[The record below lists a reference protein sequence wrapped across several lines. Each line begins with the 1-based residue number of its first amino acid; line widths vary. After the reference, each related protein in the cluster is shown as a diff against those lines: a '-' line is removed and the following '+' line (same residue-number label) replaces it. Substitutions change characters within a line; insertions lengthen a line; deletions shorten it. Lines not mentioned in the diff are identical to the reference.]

1 MIVAGELVL
10 SASTVHSPTIHSGI
24 RLAQQLR
31 QRGIDDHCDATLKRS
46 FIAASSRDAAMS
58 GRLSHCSPLII
69 IDNVPP
75 ESIRAAAQD
84 IASRASDVHVLA
96 VGPRTIN

>member
-31 QRGIDDHCDATLKRS
+31 QRGIDDHCDATL
-46 FIAASSRDAAMS
+46 A
-58 GRLSHCSPLII
+58 
-69 IDNVPP
+69 
-75 ESIRAAAQD
+75 
-84 IASRASDVHVLA
+84 
-96 VGPRTIN
+96 